1 MKIAYIKRSF
11 QKESRWI
18 IYEANKII
26 EDLQEQGFTLT
37 IRQLYYQFVSKDLI
51 PNKQSEY
58 DKLGNIINKARLAGL
73 VDWEAIED
81 RTRNLERLAH
91 WSSPTEIVEACVRSF
106 RLSRWETQEH
116 RVEVWIEKDALLGV
130 IRGVCEE
137 YDVPYFSCRGY
148 VSQSEM
154 WRASRRFEVYRRKGQ
169 IPVIIHLGDH
179 DPSGIDMTR
188 DIQERQELFRG
199 TRYISRFNIKRIA
212 LNYDQVEQYNP
223 PPNPAKMTDS
233 RFQSYVSEFGKSCWE
248 LDALEPSVMVDL
260 IRENIEGFIDDEKW
274 KETEMKEESYRKD
287 LQLMADNWNEE
298 KH

>member
-130 IRGVCEE
+130 ISGVCEE

-154 WRASRRFEVYRRKGQ
+154 WRASERFEMYRRLGQ
-169 IPVIIHLGDH
+169 TPVIIHLGDH

-188 DIQERQELFRG
+188 DILDRQLLFG
-199 TRYISRFNIKRIA
+199 GFKFNVKRIA
-212 LNYDQVEQYNP
+212 LNYDQVKKYNP
-223 PPNPAKMTDS
+223 PPNFAKMKDP
-233 RFQSYVSEFGKSCWE
+233 RFQSYVPEFGKSCWE
-248 LDALEPSVMVDL
+248 LDALEPSVMVNL
-260 IRENIEGFIDDEKW
+260 IRENIEKFIDTEKW
-274 KETEMKEESYRKD
+274 KETERKEKSYRQD
-287 LQLMADNWNEE
+287 LQLMADNWNEG
-298 KH
+298 K

>member
-1 MKIAYIKRSF
+1 MKIVYISRTFRKEAEETICQANQIIDNL
-11 QKESRWI
+11 QK
-18 IYEANKII
+18 
-26 EDLQEQGFTLT
+26 QGFKLTL
-37 IRQLYYQFVSKDLI
+37 RQLYYQFVSHDLI

-58 DKLGNIINKARLAGL
+58 NKLGNIINKARLAGL

-91 WSSPTEIVEACVRSF
+91 WNSPTEIVEACVRSF
-106 RLSRWETQEH
+106 RLSRWETQEY
-116 RVEVWIEKDALLGV
+116 RIEVWIEKDALLGV
-130 IRGVCEE
+130 ISGICEE
-137 YDVPYFSCRGY
+137 FDVPYFSCRGY

-154 WRASRRFEVYRRKGQ
+154 WRASERFETYRRLGQ
-169 IPVIIHLGDH
+169 TPIIIHLGDH

-188 DIQERQELFRG
+188 DIKERQEIFGGFKFDIR
-199 TRYISRFNIKRIA
+199 RIA

-233 RFQSYVSEFGKSCWE
+233 RFRSYVTEFGESCWE

-260 IRENIEGFIDDEKW
+260 IRENIIKYIDDKKW
-274 KETEMKEESYRKD
+274 KETERKEESYRQD

-298 KH
+298 K